1 MDLGELVRRR
11 QKRVGLG
18 VHVIDGGRL
27 SNVVLTPKY
36 NDDDAGAVGFRLED
50 VKDGLGT
57 FGFRVRPGLTIS
69 KGEEILQ

>member
-1 MDLGELVRRR
+1 MDLGEMVRGR

-18 VHVIDGGRL
+18 VHIIDGGRL

-36 NDDDAGAVGFRLED
+36 DDDDDGAIGFLLED
-50 VKDGLGT
+50 REDGLGT

-69 KGEEILQ
+69 KGEEIFQ